1 MSRYLVTI
9 RSTADRERVQRII
22 DAAPFGSRVE
32 IKSAKR
38 TTPQNDRMWA
48 MLTDIAMQV
57 PWDDGQKL
65 RPDDWKIIFLAAL
78 KREMRTVAN
87 IDGDGVVNISTSSS
101 DLSKSE
107 MSDLIE
113 LMYAFGAQR
122 GVVFQ
127 DSVFAEEK
135 ANVA

>member
-1 MSRYLVTI
+1 
-9 RSTADRERVQRII
+9 
-22 DAAPFGSRVE
+22 
-32 IKSAKR
+32 
-38 TTPQNDRMWA
+38 MWA